1 MIAGKSLYF
10 EAVFD
15 GSVCLEGDVVE
26 AVFDS
31 HLESDSLLAVFDSR
45 LDSGSLV
52 AGFDSLLAV
61 FDLKKVR
68 TFPHDGPAEYQYV

>member
-31 HLESDSLLAVFDSR
+31 HLESDYLLAVFDSR
-45 LDSGSLV
+45 LDSGSLM
-52 AGFDSLLAV
+52 AGDSLVAV

-68 TFPHDGPAEYQYV
+68 TFPHDGHAEYQYV